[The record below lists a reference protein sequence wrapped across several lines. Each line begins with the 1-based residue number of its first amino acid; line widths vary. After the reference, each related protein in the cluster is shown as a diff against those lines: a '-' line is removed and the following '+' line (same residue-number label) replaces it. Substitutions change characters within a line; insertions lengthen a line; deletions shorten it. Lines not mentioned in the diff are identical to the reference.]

1 MLSIKYGHNISFNFP
16 RYYSND
22 ASWYMLAES
31 STKQFFIDVIKPNFN
46 IIDAGAQIGMYT
58 VLFSKLA
65 TEGTVHAFEPTDTV
79 NLLSDN
85 LAYNNCKNV
94 KIHNIALS
102 DKDGVYNDT
111 IFKIWS
117 QNVIETK
124 EFEFTTIDTFTKK
137 NNIKVDLIKIDVD
150 SYDFE
155 VLQGSKEVLLSQE
168 PIIMVELNHALGKRG
183 YEPRHAIDFMKSIG
197 YSVKQVYDGENY
209 FFTKDKA

>member
-102 DKDGVYNDT
+102 DKDGVYN
-111 IFKIWS
+111 
-117 QNVIETK
+117 
-124 EFEFTTIDTFTKK
+124 FTKK
-137 NNIKVDLIKIDVD
+137 NNIKFDLIKIDVD